1 MERRAAP
8 EGAESGKE
16 LATPASMAN
25 NCVRMAIARW
35 LRVVSSVTTLVAAA
49 PLAAQ
54 TAVAKAPPELA
65 SRAVTGTFKPQVIG
79 GFRMEG
85 APEVEV
91 VFGDTMAY
99 RARIDRFFQLD
110 TAMNEQRQSFSRRVQ
125 ASLAA
130 LVQSK
135 RGCPTQELA
144 PHYFGAYH
152 AAEEYRRL
160 GIALEIEYT
169 AIQTLHR
176 FGESQ
181 GLTPD
186 YRWKVN
192 RVTPAYRASLTDY
205 REIQVA
211 LVEQLDKELGYRGC
225 KSADLLS
232 EGEKRA
238 DTPPLAYTVPVPPP
252 RRTWRREAPAPVV
265 PASTAT
271 FTIDNRSCK
280 DGLDVYADGV
290 LLGEAP
296 AHKRAAFQTLTGNR
310 AICLIPKGSTLECGQ
325 AETVRTA
332 YIHDG
337 WAMTMHCKTAAT
349 TPEPAAKAQR

>member
-1 MERRAAP
+1 
-8 EGAESGKE
+8 
-16 LATPASMAN
+16 
-25 NCVRMAIARW
+25 MAIARW
-35 LRVVSSVTTLVAAA
+35 LRVVSSVTTLVAAGPA
-49 PLAAQ
+49 SAQ

-65 SRAVTGTFKPQVIG
+65 TRAVTGTFKPQVVG

-99 RARIDRFFQLD
+99 RARIDRFFDLD
-110 TAMNEQRQSFSRRVQ
+110 AAMTAQRQEFSRRVQ

-135 RGCPTQELA
+135 HGCPEETLA
-144 PHYFGAYH
+144 PHYFGAH
-152 AAEEYRRL
+152 RAAEEYRRL

-169 AIQTLHR
+169 GIQTLHH

-192 RVTPAYRASLTDY
+192 RVAPAYRATLTDY

-225 KSADLLS
+225 KSTELVS

-238 DTPPLAYTVPVPPP
+238 DTPALAYTVPVPPP
-252 RRTWRREAPAPVV
+252 RRTWRHEEPAPVV

-271 FTIDNRSCK
+271 FTIDNHSCP
-280 DGLDVYADGV
+280 DSLDVYADGV
-290 LLGEAP
+290 LLGEVP
-296 AHKRAAFQTLTGNR
+296 AHKRAAFQTLAGNH
-310 AICLIPKGSTLECGQ
+310 AICLIPKGSELECGQ

-332 YIHDG
+332 YVHDG
-337 WAMTMHCKTAAT
+337 WAMTLHCKA
-349 TPEPAAKAQR
+349 PAGAKKSKPPAKPAPKASR